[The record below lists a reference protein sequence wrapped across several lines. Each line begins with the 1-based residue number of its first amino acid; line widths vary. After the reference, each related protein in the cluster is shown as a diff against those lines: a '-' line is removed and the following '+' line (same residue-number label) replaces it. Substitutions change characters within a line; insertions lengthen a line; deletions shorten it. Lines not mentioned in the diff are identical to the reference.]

1 MTDVNVV
8 KSDLEAGKYDEKLAD
23 IYGQESVAYQKD
35 RYIRAVD
42 VFAAVFG
49 YDSSVGVFSAPGR
62 SEIGGNHTD
71 HQHGNVLAASV
82 SVDAIA
88 VAAKRDDNGI
98 RVLSEGYPLMELSVD
113 DIEKK
118 KDEEGKALS
127 LIRGMLY
134 AIKNAGFEIGGFDT
148 YVTSNVLSGS
158 GLSSSAA
165 FETIIGDIISGLY
178 NDMKIDAVSIAKFG
192 QFAENDYF
200 GKPCGLMDQ
209 MACSVG
215 SLCQIDFLDP
225 DNPVIEKIDFD
236 LSSVGYS
243 LCVTDT
249 KGSHADLTED
259 YAAVPAEMK
268 AAADVFGKDVLRDVD
283 EKELMADLNKI
294 REKCGDRAA
303 LRALHFVSENRR
315 AVEEGKALKEGNFAE
330 FLKIFKASGDSSYKY
345 LQNVYTNH
353 DVEHQNMS
361 LALAVSEM
369 VLGEEGCARVHG
381 GGFAGTIQAFVK
393 NDRVEA
399 YRMAMDALFGENSC
413 QVMSIRKYGGISV
426 I

>member
-1 MTDVNVV
+1 
-8 KSDLEAGKYDEKLAD
+8 
-23 IYGQESVAYQKD
+23 
-35 RYIRAVD
+35 
-42 VFAAVFG
+42 
-49 YDSSVGVFSAPGR
+49 
-62 SEIGGNHTD
+62 
-71 HQHGNVLAASV
+71 
-82 SVDAIA
+82 
-88 VAAKRDDNGI
+88 
-98 RVLSEGYPLMELSVD
+98 
-113 DIEKK
+113 
-118 KDEEGKALS
+118 
-127 LIRGMLY
+127 
-134 AIKNAGFEIGGFDT
+134 
-148 YVTSNVLSGS
+148 
-158 GLSSSAA
+158 
-165 FETIIGDIISGLY
+165 
-178 NDMKIDAVSIAKFG
+178 
-192 QFAENDYF
+192 
-200 GKPCGLMDQ
+200 

-249 KGSHADLTED
+249 KGSPADLTED